1 MKLEIKGVYQRF
13 GGNDVL
19 RDVNL
24 DIQQGETF
32 VIIGPTGSGKTTL
45 LRLIALIDK
54 PVSGTIRF
62 NGHDIPDSARE
73 RLRVRRKIAMVSQ
86 KPAVFNTSVYNNVA
100 YGLKVRYEKKSSI
113 RIKVANA
120 LETVGLAGFE
130 QRNARSLSGG
140 ETQRVALARAMVIE
154 PDLLLLDEPTANLDP
169 VSTANVEKL
178 VTEVIQELKTTV
190 VMSTHDMLQGQRLA
204 ERIGVIVD
212 GELLQTGRPEDVFSL
227 PQNRN
232 IAELVGMQ
240 NILAGRVASNDDG
253 VITIDINSAQ
263 MQAISELEP
272 GSHVYACIR
281 PDEIILSS
289 QSEKTSARNAYAA
302 TITRIVTSNP
312 LAHVHMDCGFPLVA
326 LITVK
331 SSHEMGLQ
339 VGGTIYASF
348 KATRVHLIP
357 KYETM

>member
-1 MKLEIKGVYQRF
+1 MQLEIKSVYQRF
-13 GGNDVL
+13 GENEVL

-24 DIQQGETF
+24 AIRQGETF

-62 NGHDIPDSARE
+62 NGHDIPDSTSE
-73 RLRVRRKIAMVSQ
+73 RLRIRRKIAMVSQ
-86 KPAVFNTSVYNNVA
+86 RPAVFNTSVYNNVV
-100 YGLKVRYEKKSSI
+100 YGLKVRHDKKSNV

-120 LETVGLAGFE
+120 LETVGLSGFE

-154 PDLLLLDEPTANLDP
+154 PDVLLLDEPTANLDP
-169 VSTANVEKL
+169 VSTANMEKL
-178 VTEVIQELKTTV
+178 VTEVIKALKTTV

-204 ERIGVIVD
+204 ERMGVIVD

-240 NILAGRVASNDDG
+240 NILAGTVASNDDG
-253 VITIDINSAQ
+253 VIAIEINGTQ
-263 MQAISELEP
+263 IQAISDLEP
-272 GSHVYACIR
+272 GSQVYACIR
-281 PDEIILSS
+281 PDEIILSA
-289 QSEKTSARNAYAA
+289 QSEKTSARNAYTA

-312 LAHVHMDCGFPLVA
+312 LVNVHMDCGFPLVA

-331 SSHEMGLQ
+331 STHEMGLQ

-348 KATRVHLIP
+348 KATRVHVIP
-357 KYETM
+357 R